1 MQGWW
6 WHNKINRNL
15 NQESIKKLFAPRF
28 SRIWE
33 SFSPDPLTNV
43 RTRKT
48 YVLYSFFF
56 QKQMFLNFSRSFWQF
71 VYDRWRIELQNY
83 IKTILSLLILRIAAL
98 WSVENSDMIFDILSK
113 ELLSNFR
120 GKVVFRQ
127 NVHLTRILTLNVTGC
142 M

>member
-6 WHNKINRNL
+6 WHNKINRTL

-48 YVLYSFFF
+48 YVLYIFLF
-56 QKQMFLNFSRSFWQF
+56 QKQMFLNFSRSFWRF

-113 ELLSNFR
+113 ELVSKFR
-120 GKVVFRQ
+120 GKIVFRQ
-127 NVHLTRILTLNVTGC
+127 IGHLTRIFTLNVTGC